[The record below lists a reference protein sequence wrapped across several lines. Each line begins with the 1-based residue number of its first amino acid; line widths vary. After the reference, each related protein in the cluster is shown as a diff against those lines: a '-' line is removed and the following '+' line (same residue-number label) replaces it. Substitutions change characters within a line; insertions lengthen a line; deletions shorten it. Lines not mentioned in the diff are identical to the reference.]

1 MAESKKQYTLHFV
14 WLDGCG
20 GCVAFKKNHQT
31 NFEETLKNHP
41 LISYSNQE
49 YKRDDANRHLAEL
62 AQYINWFPTFILT
75 KNKQVV
81 DVFNANVQVKNGVV
95 SCEHAQ
101 KMQLTGENVIRWAE
115 SVINN
120 PGYIQDN
127 SPSIG
132 SQRFVSKTC
141 RSTNNYRPSN

>member
-1 MAESKKQYTLHFV
+1 MSESKKPYTLHFV

-20 GCVAFKKNHQT
+20 GCITFKKTQQPA
-31 NFEETLKNHP
+31 FEEMIRNHP
-41 LISYSNQE
+41 SMSYMNHE
-49 YKRDDANRHLAEL
+49 YKRVPIPHIND
-62 AQYINWFPTFILT
+62 YISWFPTFILT
-75 KNKQVV
+75 KNNQVV
-81 DVFNANVQVKNGVV
+81 DVFNANIEVKNGIV

-101 KMQLTGENVIRWAE
+101 KMPLTAENLIRWAE
-115 SVINN
+115 TVMNK

-127 SPSIG
+127 SQSIG

>member
-1 MAESKKQYTLHFV
+1 MSESKKPYTLHFI

-20 GCVAFKKNHQT
+20 GCVTFKKTQQQTFEDMIRNHSS
-31 NFEETLKNHP
+31 
-41 LISYSNQE
+41 ISYMNQE
-49 YKRDDANRHLAEL
+49 YKRDDANRHLAHL

-75 KNKQVV
+75 KNNQVV
-81 DVFNANVQVKNGVV
+81 DVFNANVEMKNGVV

-101 KMQLTGENVIRWAE
+101 KMPLTAENLIRWAE
-115 SVINN
+115 TVMNK

-127 SPSIG
+127 SQSIG